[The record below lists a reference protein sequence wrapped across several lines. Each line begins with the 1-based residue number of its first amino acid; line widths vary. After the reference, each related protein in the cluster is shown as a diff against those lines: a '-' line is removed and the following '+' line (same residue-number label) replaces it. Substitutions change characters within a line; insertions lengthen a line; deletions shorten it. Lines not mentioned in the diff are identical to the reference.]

1 MKVKWSCFGGFED
14 VLIILGILI
23 YLLISFEYFVVI
35 LKLLRLFLM
44 ILGYVLHL
52 NVLRVFCH
60 FVGFRGFYSL
70 REKAILVS
78 WDRVREILFS

>member
-1 MKVKWSCFGGFED
+1 
-14 VLIILGILI
+14 
-23 YLLISFEYFVVI
+23 
-35 LKLLRLFLM
+35 M

-70 REKAILVS
+70 REKVVS